1 MYVVNPYLVILY
13 MLERRDRADK
23 GGGGHLC
30 YISDGLH
37 YKRREDLEST
47 VCEIIWIEIVY
58 NHSKNILV
66 GFTYRPPNCRAGWL
80 ELFDQ
85 KLDKVSHENKEIL
98 LLGDMNIDLLKTSG
112 SVQNKLLHILED
124 ASLTQVITT
133 PTRVCSSS
141 KSLIDHVYVSS
152 PDSIVNSCVPH
163 YAISDHYPVCI
174 TRKAIH
180 HKKDVKI
187 ITYLN
192 VKNLNVNLFMS
203 DIFNAPWQTINQLSS
218 PNVALVAWS
227 NIFQGII
234 DKHLPIITKKV
245 KHSNPASWMNEE
257 IRYAMHTRDFLKRV
271 NCHDTNTESGEI
283 RLLN

>member
-1 MYVVNPYLVILY
+1 MY
-13 MLERRDRADK
+13 
-23 GGGGHLC
+23 
-30 YISDGLH
+30 
-37 YKRREDLEST
+37 
-47 VCEIIWIEIVY
+47 
-58 NHSKNILV
+58 
-66 GFTYRPPNCRAGWL
+66 
-80 ELFDQ
+80 
-85 KLDKVSHENKEIL
+85 
-98 LLGDMNIDLLKTSG
+98 
-112 SVQNKLLHILED
+112 
-124 ASLTQVITT
+124 
-133 PTRVCSSS
+133 
-141 KSLIDHVYVSS
+141 VYVSS

-187 ITYLN
+187 ITYHN
-192 VKNLNVNLFMS
+192 VKNLNVYLFMS
-203 DIFNAPWQTINQLSS
+203 DMFNAPWQTINQLSS

-271 NCHDTNTESGEI
+271 NCHDQYRVWRNKVVKLVKQAKQKFYVHVIETNKSNPTVLWKHLKI
-283 RLLN
+283 LRPDKKTNHQKY